1 VQYDKLKASNRFA
14 MMVYAS
20 TAVLTIWI
28 PYIALSIN
36 VAVWIL
42 WFYLSLIEKE

>member
-1 VQYDKLKASNRFA
+1 MCNYDKLKASNRFA

-36 VAVWIL
+36 VAVLDIVVL
-42 WFYLSLIEKE
+42 FIID